1 MSGIDLTGLSED
13 LSMIVESTRAV
24 VPGDGSLDR
33 IRGLRFAAPGYDP
46 EMMRTVAEAGW
57 PLLRIAEDHGGLG
70 FGAAAWCTLMQVL
83 GAGLVPEPV
92 LSTILGCALLQ
103 DAVPEAVLTGDA
115 TLVTAWQ
122 DHPNSLIW
130 AGGAQAGHLDATKVH
145 VPGAAAADFFAVA
158 TGAGVAVVPRDAPGL
173 SVALEETLDGGLKG
187 AVSFAKTPA
196 VFRPNPDIARLLDE
210 ATLAQA
216 SYLLGLMERAFGIT
230 LDYLKVREQFD
241 RPIGS
246 FQALQHRA
254 TDIRVKLDLLRAAL
268 MASAGRIDRGQEDIA
283 RQRDVSRCKRRASE
297 LALHVAGEVVQM
309 HGAMGITDEADIGL
323 FVRKAMAEANHFG
336 SARVHRMRLAQL
348 LGEVAA

>member
-1 MSGIDLTGLSED
+1 MSGLNLADLSED
-13 LSMIVESTRAV
+13 LAVIVESTRAI

-33 IRGLRFAAPGYDP
+33 VRALRFETPGYDP

-70 FGAAAWCTLMQVL
+70 LGSAEWSTLMLVL
-83 GAGLVPEPV
+83 GAGLAPEPV

-103 DAVPEAVLTGDA
+103 EAVPEAVLTGEA

-122 DHPNSLIW
+122 DRPNSLDW
-130 AGGAQAGHLDATKVH
+130 AGGAQEGLLDGAKVH
-145 VPGAAAADFFAVA
+145 VPGAAAADFFAVV
-158 TGAGVAVVPRDAPGL
+158 TSAGVALVPRNAPGL
-173 SVALEETLDGGLKG
+173 AIALDETLDGGCHGTLT
-187 AVSFAKTPA
+187 FANTPA
-196 VFRPNPDIARLLDE
+196 EFRPNPDTARLLDE

-216 SYLLGLMERAFGIT
+216 AYLLGLMERAFEIT

-254 TDIRVKLDLLRAAL
+254 TVIRVKLDLLRAAL
-268 MASAGRIDRGQEDIA
+268 MASVDRIDRGQEDIA
-283 RQRDVSRCKRRASE
+283 RKRDVSRCKRRAAD
-297 LALHVAGEVVQM
+297 LALHIAGEVVQM
-309 HGAMGITDEADIGL
+309 HGAIGITDEADIGL
-323 FVRKAMAEANHFG
+323 FVRKAMAEANRFG
-336 SARVHRMRLAQL
+336 SARVHRTRLTQL